1 VLLLIDNYD
10 SFVHNLARY
19 FVCLGQEVR
28 TVRHDAFSLDE
39 IAAEPPAAI
48 VISPGPKA
56 PRDAGLS
63 IATIER
69 FAGSIPILGVCL
81 GHQAIVEAFG
91 GRTVRAP
98 APVHGMTSRV
108 RHFGTHL
115 YRDLPD
121 PLEVCRYHSLVAD
134 RRRLPAALVVDGQTD
149 DGIVMSVRHRELPVF
164 GVQYHPESALTP
176 QGATLLANFLRE
188 AGLLTANVDQPRIG
202 NPSLI

>member
-28 TVRHDAFSLDE
+28 TVRHDAFRLDE
-39 IAAEPPAAI
+39 IASDRPAAI

-81 GHQAIVEAFG
+81 GHRLSSKPSAG
-91 GRTVRAP
+91 GR
-98 APVHGMTSRV
+98 
-108 RHFGTHL
+108 
-115 YRDLPD
+115 
-121 PLEVCRYHSLVAD
+121 
-134 RRRLPAALVVDGQTD
+134 
-149 DGIVMSVRHRELPVF
+149 
-164 GVQYHPESALTP
+164 
-176 QGATLLANFLRE
+176 
-188 AGLLTANVDQPRIG
+188 
-202 NPSLI
+202 